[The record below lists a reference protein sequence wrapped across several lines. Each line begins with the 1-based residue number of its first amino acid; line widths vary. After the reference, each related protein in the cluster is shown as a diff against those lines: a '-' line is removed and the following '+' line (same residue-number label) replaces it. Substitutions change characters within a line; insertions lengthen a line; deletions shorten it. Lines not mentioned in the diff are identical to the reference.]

1 MCHVEMY
8 LMDLEKWK
16 LEKRNRDHNNTMTYL
31 SNINSSY
38 IINSKTMAP
47 TGGRYIYAL
56 QSACILIPLLRQ
68 FTTEHHKT
76 PLSIKRTTINKEEE
90 DK

>member
-1 MCHVEMY
+1 
-8 LMDLEKWK
+8 
-16 LEKRNRDHNNTMTYL
+16 
-31 SNINSSY
+31 
-38 IINSKTMAP
+38 MAP

-76 PLSIKRTTINKEEE
+76 PRSIKRTTINKEEE